1 MIPST
6 SQAPINVPDV
16 VERALEQGAA
26 LALSISGGK
35 DSQAL
40 VYAVAAWY
48 QQCNYPGAC
57 FAIFSD
63 LGRAEWPETPTHVE
77 RICHDVGIPLVV
89 VRRAQGDLVAR
100 WQERMQQL
108 AGTGKPFW
116 SSAAARYCSSD
127 LKRSPIN
134 QYLRR
139 YSLVIS
145 AEGIRAEESA
155 ARAKRAALSIR
166 AEITAA
172 TLQRVSPTDA
182 LAYRSWNQR
191 LAFTWNPLLDWTE
204 EHVWAACGTSCADL
218 RKRRQLYTDG
228 YAAQALHGWPG
239 HPAYVYGS
247 SRLSCALC
255 VLAKRSDLLVGA
267 RHNRQLFD
275 TLLAMETQ
283 SGCTFKHGWAL
294 RELLPDLQGEATNDA

>member
-1 MIPST
+1 MTSNIFRIPH
-6 SQAPINVPDV
+6 A
-16 VERALEQGAA
+16 VEHALEQGAA
-26 LALSISGGK
+26 LALSVSGGK

-40 VYAVAAWY
+40 VYTLAPWY
-48 QQCNYPGAC
+48 QKHNYPGSC
-57 FAIFSD
+57 FAIFSA
-63 LGRAEWPETPTHVE
+63 LGRSEWAETPAHVE
-77 RICHDVGIPLVV
+77 RICQDVGIPLVV

-108 AGTGKPFW
+108 AGTGTPFW

-134 QYLRR
+134 HYLRR

-172 TLQRVSPTDA
+172 ALQRLSPTDA

-204 EHVWAACGTSCADL
+204 DQIWAACGTSCADL
-218 RKRRQLYTDG
+218 RKRRQLYMDG
-228 YAAQALHGWPG
+228 YADQALHGWPG

-267 RHNRQLFD
+267 RHNPALFN
-275 TLLAMETQ
+275 TLLAMETE

-294 RELLPDLQGEATNDA
+294 RELLPDLEGEAINHA